1 MAVCGFDNGV
11 LRRYEACLN
20 RLCRACV
27 LIFLV
32 WCVLS
37 ETLGLVCEIYC
48 GLCLGFVL
56 LFVVVELLFNTVF
69 DGCDSG
75 TRHVGL
81 GKVVRFDNGD
91 VENPG
96 FRGA

>member
-11 LRRYEACLN
+11 LGRYEACLN
-20 RLCRACV
+20 R
-27 LIFLV
+27 
-32 WCVLS
+32 LS
-37 ETLGLVCEIYC
+37 ETLGLVCEICC

-81 GKVVRFDNGD
+81 GKVVRFENGD

>member
-1 MAVCGFDNGV
+1 
-11 LRRYEACLN
+11 
-20 RLCRACV
+20 
-27 LIFLV
+27 
-32 WCVLS
+32 
-37 ETLGLVCEIYC
+37 
-48 GLCLGFVL
+48 LCLGFVL